1 MHLSSAIVPLPS
13 SSQERQRLVMS
24 NKRAM
29 ADKQLEAFA
38 VGDVV
43 LGTVQSVKPYG
54 AFIEMGGTNGL
65 LHISQISHE
74 RITSV
79 ENVLTVGDQLK
90 VRTAPSV

>member
-1 MHLSSAIVPLPS
+1 
-13 SSQERQRLVMS
+13 VMS

-29 ADKQLEAFA
+29 ADKQLEAFS

-54 AFIEMGGTNGL
+54 AFIDLGGTNGL

-90 VRTAPSV
+90 VCTALSV